1 MPVSEVVHNEW
12 CEKTLVSAWTAFFI
26 GSIDHLL
33 SGWDKRN
40 LGWILTFN
48 ANNAK
53 FSQKNDTEYSKM
65 QLSTVLIEQT
75 GPHCLGIR
83 FSHKPN
89 VLFTEY
95 YLSTYSVPNETERL
109 MQNLWKH
116 ADSIP
121 GKPSPMLWKYFGAR
135 VTRAYRWLNFWL
147 SWASARAA
155 FMWLFTENMNF
166 TYKRLGISATL
177 ACCSSIQDLVR
188 SKICPGIIKE
198 IIRSIN

>member
-1 MPVSEVVHNEW
+1 MNDV
-12 CEKTLVSAWTAFFI
+12 KKLLLALGLLFLLVQLITFF
-26 GSIDHLL
+26 LV
-33 SGWDKRN
+33 WDKRN

-109 MQNLWKH
+109 MQNL
-116 ADSIP
+116 
-121 GKPSPMLWKYFGAR
+121 
-135 VTRAYRWLNFWL
+135 
-147 SWASARAA
+147 
-155 FMWLFTENMNF
+155 
-166 TYKRLGISATL
+166 
-177 ACCSSIQDLVR
+177 
-188 SKICPGIIKE
+188 
-198 IIRSIN
+198 